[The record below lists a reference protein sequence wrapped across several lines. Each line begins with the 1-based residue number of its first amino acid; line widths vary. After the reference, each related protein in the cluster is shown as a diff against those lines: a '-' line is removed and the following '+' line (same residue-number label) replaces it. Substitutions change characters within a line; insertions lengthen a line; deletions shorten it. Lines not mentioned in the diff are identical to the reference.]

1 MESKPA
7 ANFWYPVSYC
17 CFLRRRAGANSR
29 SANASWYLCHDLPPQ
44 ALTYFV
50 FNELPFMRYLPFGMF
65 ILYGAILILL
75 AGINDRSIDH
85 QSAASA
91 EPDRTRIVALK

>member
-7 ANFWYPVSYC
+7 ANSRYPVSYC
-17 CFLRRRAGANSR
+17 CFLRRRARAKSR
-29 SANASWYLCHDLPPQ
+29 SVHASWNLYSDLPPQ
-44 ALTYFV
+44 ALNHFV
-50 FNELPFMRYLPFGMF
+50 FNALPFMRYLPFGMF

-75 AGINDRSIDH
+75 AGINDRFIDH